1 MTVPLTLPK
10 RSHFKIVPNKQ
21 THLNTNINVTEIYG
35 LEGAISY
42 SLPPIKRLRN
52 TKRYF
57 MQYHKT
63 RAVEGGPNWD
73 DDKIEA

>member
-21 THLNTNINVTEIYG
+21 THLNKNINVTEIYG

-42 SLPPIKRLRN
+42 SPPPIKRPSN
-52 TKRYF
+52 TQRYF
-57 MQYHKT
+57 MQYNKT
-63 RAVEGGPNWD
+63 RA
-73 DDKIEA
+73 I

>member
-10 RSHFKIVPNKQ
+10 HSHFKIVPNKQ
-21 THLNTNINVTEIYG
+21 THLNKTINVTEVYG

-52 TKRYF
+52 TQRYF
-57 MQYHKT
+57 MQYNKT
-63 RAVEGGPNWD
+63 SA
-73 DDKIEA
+73 I